1 MSIADD
7 SKKCVK
13 EEGLMMK
20 KICSFLCLALIILGG
35 CQMNNESKNPELEA
49 VEEAQEDLLP
59 QDMPAE
65 DLPQVEAFQDE
76 FTRSFLQSTEET
88 RPDYYPFL
96 SNTGAFEM
104 DLYKESRVNERSY
117 SLRRK
122 GFEMLRVTTGN
133 QDSQFI
139 HNVTITYTGHL
150 TEEIHKKTRLQML
163 RQSSGEDLEFE
174 RIEQEDQIIYI
185 GPYELNPDGPAGSES
200 YGYGAFIF
208 NNLGRGGIEV
218 KYGSNCYRN
227 CDEEREKDQAAIYDW
242 ILNGIRFVDS
252 NEAGEQDGE

>member
-13 EEGLMMK
+13 EEELMK
-20 KICSFLCLALIILGG
+20 KKISCFLCLTLILLGG

-117 SLRRK
+117 SL
-122 GFEMLRVTTGN
+122 
-133 QDSQFI
+133 
-139 HNVTITYTGHL
+139 
-150 TEEIHKKTRLQML
+150 
-163 RQSSGEDLEFE
+163 
-174 RIEQEDQIIYI
+174 
-185 GPYELNPDGPAGSES
+185 
-200 YGYGAFIF
+200 
-208 NNLGRGGIEV
+208 
-218 KYGSNCYRN
+218 
-227 CDEEREKDQAAIYDW
+227 
-242 ILNGIRFVDS
+242 
-252 NEAGEQDGE
+252 